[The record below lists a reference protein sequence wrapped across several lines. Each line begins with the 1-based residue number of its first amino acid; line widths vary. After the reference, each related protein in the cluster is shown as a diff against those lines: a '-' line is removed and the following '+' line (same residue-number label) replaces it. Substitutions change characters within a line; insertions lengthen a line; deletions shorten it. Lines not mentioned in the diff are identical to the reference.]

1 MPLFLNES
9 PARRRF
15 KDLLGQANH
24 LLITIL
30 VGLRAVELRLITEA
44 PADLHTIWN
53 PRNPV
58 ASASRSRVMLLGM
71 TLVRATDS
79 IDAYI
84 SWSRRA
90 PTLVHS
96 VELKREIDSA
106 QQSVLQRF
114 KAIENHFSALD
125 SVVCAMIEVMIVWR
139 NRSVHSLA
147 DNEISAGAAA
157 VLTKNQERTRD
168 EFSGLAIDRL
178 FEDFEKK
185 DSPTFKEIASF
196 IRAAHL
202 FVEQVDRL
210 LISQLNTRSYL
221 AALLLNAL
229 TKPKRGGES
238 TPDTARIL
246 QSIWGRDH
254 AGKINRLKHLLVN
267 LGLSDQRGSDYACEF
282 PDELIHEIA
291 ASSAKYVLDSLRDM
305 DQ

>member
-53 PRNPV
+53 PRDPV

-71 TLVRATDS
+71 TLVRATDA

-90 PTLVHS
+90 PSLIQSTGLQ
-96 VELKREIDSA
+96 REIDGA
-106 QQSVLQRF
+106 HQSVLQKFNSVKRQ
-114 KAIENHFSALD
+114 ISALD
-125 SVVCAMIEVMIVWR
+125 LVVCAIIEVMIVWR

-147 DNEISAGAAA
+147 DNEVSSEATA
-157 VLTKNQERTRD
+157 VLIANKERIRN

-178 FEDFEKK
+178 FEDFERER
-185 DSPTFKEIASF
+185 SPTFKEIASF

-202 FVEQVDRL
+202 FVERMDQQ
-210 LISQLNTRSYL
+210 LISQLNTRTYL
-221 AALLLNAL
+221 ASLLLHAL
-229 TKPKRGGES
+229 TKPKRTGEPP
-238 TPDTARIL
+238 PDTAKIL
-246 QSIWGRDH
+246 QSIWGRDR
-254 AGKINRLKHLLVN
+254 AGKISRLTNLLIN
-267 LGLSDQRGSDYACEF
+267 LGLSDRRGSDYACEF
-282 PDELIHEIA
+282 SDELIDEIVA
-291 ASSAKYVLDSLRDM
+291 PSTSHVLVSLRNM
-305 DQ
+305 DR